1 MNEVLRV
8 HQDVVL
14 WFRSYLTSSR
24 RVGMFAD
31 RGCGS
36 TFASGDAEPI
46 VDVQRG
52 AAHLAC
58 LSERHL
64 CLWSG
69 GQHRELLCRLG
80 VGEAGPFW
88 RCVWHPGGAVLAVLV
103 RTTL

>member
-46 VDVQRG
+46 VDVHGASSAWSSGSARPLEHTRLHYPLRLSG
-52 AAHLAC
+52 AALQR
-58 LSERHL
+58 LSPRVRAPLRSYRER
-64 CLWSG
+64 
-69 GQHRELLCRLG
+69 
-80 VGEAGPFW
+80 PF
-88 RCVWHPGGAVLAVLV
+88 AQFNTDL
-103 RTTL
+103 